1 MSEIKVLEKLR
12 EWASQH
18 KGWSYYD
25 VEINEIAD
33 EIEHEIT
40 VLQECWAQEMR
51 EHADDSV
58 ILAELALENAEL
70 KRKIAE
76 KYMELPV
83 DADGMPIHVGDE
95 ITDKDSIPCIVT
107 SVSATRV
114 YCKDGS
120 WVYPSDCYHSTWREL
135 MGKMSERTCKNISD
149 DPCWFK
155 CSKCKCTCSID
166 YWDGGLGLPRFC
178 PSCGAK
184 CSER

>member
-1 MSEIKVLEKLR
+1 MSKIKALEKLR

-70 KRKIAE
+70 KREIAE

-83 DADGMPIHVGDE
+83 DADGMPIHVGDVMEGNGEVLFVAHDKVVFEEDNASPVYRYAKGQHHVKPRTIEDILRDVWEEALDYAKSYIWRNPDEVFAERADE
-95 ITDKDSIPCIVT
+95 I
-107 SVSATRV
+107 RV
-114 YCKDGS
+114 MFGECG
-120 WVYPSDCYHSTWREL
+120 
-135 MGKMSERTCKNISD
+135 D
-149 DPCWFK
+149 D
-155 CSKCKCTCSID
+155 
-166 YWDGGLGLPRFC
+166 
-178 PSCGAK
+178 
-184 CSER
+184 